1 MTEKHLESRAS
12 ALDPRRPRVWAYC
25 PFCEGHFEA
34 GMAPP
39 VAGRGAPPGR
49 LLHSLPPCERF
60 VRLTPLEF
68 LRAAMRE
75 TRGLTRE

>member
-1 MTEKHLESRAS
+1 
-12 ALDPRRPRVWAYC
+12 
-25 PFCEGHFEA
+25 
-34 GMAPP
+34 MAPP